1 MASVKDYYP
10 GDFWGDVKQSLTWLY
25 SRQNA
30 AIGGWQGA
38 ALATP
43 TAPQLAE
50 CGIVA
55 GADLFSM
62 DQTLMENIVID
73 PPAGVL
79 PDTSP
84 GPDGFP
90 INFSPVGLPTG
101 NILLNMFQSNAWQA
115 AAGRCFSLLQ
125 PVTSYRVDIFCR

>member
-1 MASVKDYYP
+1 
-10 GDFWGDVKQSLTWLY
+10 
-25 SRQNA
+25 
-30 AIGGWQGA
+30 
-38 ALATP
+38 TP

-62 DQTLMENIVID
+62 DQTLVENIIID

-101 NILLNMFQSNAWQA
+101 NILLNTFQSNAWQA

-125 PVTSYRVDIFCR
+125 PVTSYRVDIFCRSDQFYYQGSSLLTSVGADSATWGPVDVAPGVIVAALYPVA